1 MLMNM
6 SLEDIFRQFG
16 DNVVSGKYANL
27 IPSYNDNKA
36 KKIDELIQILFSK
49 ELITK
54 ECYE

>member
-1 MLMNM
+1 M